1 MFFSLKRFP
10 TLFTFIVCFAMFAHM
25 VFAIEIELPLNTI
38 LLEAEAGEMDGG
50 VTVVEQDGASEGK
63 AIDSAAEA
71 LTQHEIILPV
81 DGDWYI
87 WVRLWCPDGGQDS
100 YWFGMDDALAVP
112 DDGGGQVRIYSAI
125 GDSVNTN
132 DQPFNI
138 WFWDFGKDNSS
149 EHSYFDVGDP
159 GTQNF
164 WSKGRE
170 PGTLLDQIL
179 LTKDADFNP
188 EEASQGEAITINE
201 AVHPESKLAVTWGK
215 VKDL

>member
-1 MFFSLKRFP
+1 MFFSLKRFF
-10 TLFTFIVCFAMFAHM
+10 TLFTFVVCFAMFAYM
-25 VFAIEIELPLNTI
+25 VSAIEIELPVNTI

-50 VTVVEQDGASEGK
+50 VDVVEHDEASEGK

-87 WVRLWCPDGGQDS
+87 WVRLFCPDGGKDS

-112 DDGGGQVRIYSAI
+112 DDGGGQVRIYSAV
-125 GDSVNTN
+125 GDSVNVN

-138 WFWDFGKDNSS
+138 WFWDFGKDNTS
-149 EHSYFDVGDP
+149 EHSYFDVADP
-159 GTQNF
+159 GTYNF

-179 LTKDADFNP
+179 LTKDADFNA
-188 EEASQGEAITINE
+188 EEASQGEPITINE
-201 AVHPESKLAVTWGK
+201 AVRPESKLAVTWGK
-215 VKDL
+215 VKDF